1 MWYSRGVE
9 KRCGTK
15 AHSLYTK
22 NKQEKNPMI
31 TQVVQFKNLEEQYK
45 AILKDEID
53 PERAIYIVKDNK
65 NNVKSITTSVMAA
78 IQKTQSKNS

>member
-1 MWYSRGVE
+1 VVFLGGGRECGV
-9 KRCGTK
+9 KT
-15 AHSLYTK
+15 HPLYTK

-45 AILKDEID
+45 AMLKDEID

-65 NNVKSITTSVMAA
+65 NNVKSITNSVMAA